1 MTPKKRAAARDSA
14 VRAAMM
20 QVRAIEVAQGVT
32 RQSIADMR
40 DVLIELAKRRD
51 LFPLEDFPPPEA
63 TTERRNALYRLSED
77 ADHRFALYAQ
87 LSMGGTNSP
96 AHDHT
101 TWAVI
106 VGMEGKELNRLYDPA
121 DEGGVAE
128 KDQFVVEAGTGLA
141 LMPDDLHSIHIDGS
155 EPVLNFH
162 MYGLALEQLENRR
175 YYKPETGEWKHF
187 PASEGIRDLPMP
199 A

>member
-1 MTPKKRAAARDSA
+1 MTARERATARAEA
-14 VRAAMM
+14 VRVAMM

-32 RQSIADMR
+32 RQAIADMR
-40 DVLIELAKRRD
+40 DVLIGLAKRRD
-51 LFPLEDFPPPEA
+51 LFPLADFPPPEA
-63 TTERRNALYRLSED
+63 TTARRNALYRLSED
-77 ADHRFALYAQ
+77 PDHRFALYAQ

-106 VGMEGKELNRLYDPA
+106 VGMEGQETNRLYDPTDDGA
-121 DEGGVAE
+121 VAE
-128 KDQFVVEAGTGLA
+128 REQFVVEAGTGLA
-141 LMPDDLHSIHIDGS
+141 LMPDDLHSIHIEGDA
-155 EPVLNFH
+155 PVLNFH
-162 MYGLALEQLENRR
+162 MYGLALEQLDRRR
-175 YYKPETGEWKHF
+175 YYNPETHVWKHF